1 MERSEIVKKVLTA
14 YVDKNIAGRFSSQ
27 DICDNVRDICE
38 VTPYEV
44 TEHMIN
50 NGWHLMKRDER
61 LVWDKT

>member
-1 MERSEIVKKVLTA
+1 MERSEIVKNVLSTF
-14 YVDKNIAGRFSSQ
+14 VEESMAGRFSSQ

-38 VTPYEV
+38 VTLDEV
-44 TEHMIN
+44 TEYMLN

>member
-14 YVDKNIAGRFSSQ
+14 YVDNNVAGRFSSQ

-38 VTPYEV
+38 VTPQEV
-44 TEHMIN
+44 TEHMLN

>member
-14 YVDKNIAGRFSSQ
+14 YVDNDIAGRFSSQ
-27 DICDNVRDICE
+27 DICYNVRDICE
-38 VTPYEV
+38 VTPQEV

>member
-14 YVDKNIAGRFSSQ
+14 YVDNNIAGRFSSQ

-38 VTPYEV
+38 VTPREV
-44 TEHMIN
+44 TEHMLN

>member
-14 YVDKNIAGRFSSQ
+14 YVDNNIAGRFSSQ

-38 VTPYEV
+38 VTPQEV
-44 TEHMIN
+44 TEHMLN

>member
-1 MERSEIVKKVLTA
+1 MERSEIVKEVLTA
-14 YVDKNIAGRFSSQ
+14 YVDNNIAGRFSSQ

-38 VTPYEV
+38 VTPDEV
-44 TEHMIN
+44 TEHMLN

>member
-1 MERSEIVKKVLTA
+1 MERSGIVKKVLTA
-14 YVDKNIAGRFSSQ
+14 YVDNNIAGRFSSQ

-38 VTPYEV
+38 VTPQEV
-44 TEHMIN
+44 TEHMLN